1 MGQIHRPKTSSSVD
15 ERSNRNHAFAR
26 IMIKV
31 TALTSGRNV
40 PSSRFRVRQFIDPL
54 TNFGIQVSEYPLQ
67 LRKYTPQISRPIRF
81 LLDAG
86 KTAARVPGLLAAR
99 TSDLTWLE
107 RELVPRRSTIEHR
120 AGNKRLF
127 DVDDAIWLTGD
138 PGFSEEI
145 ATKSYGVIAGNE
157 FLAEHYRSVGA
168 RTWVV
173 PTSIDTDRWQPRPR
187 PQDGWV
193 IGWTGTSSNLA
204 SLENLEEPLADFLA
218 QHPETKLL
226 VVCDRR
232 PSLKKIP
239 PAQWSFERWSSAREV
254 QLVQRMDVGLMPLP
268 DTEWSLGKC
277 AFKMI
282 IYMAVGIPVV
292 VSPIGANKSI
302 LQQADVGLAATTA
315 NDWYEALRLLF
326 FDRERGDRLGRAG
339 RRLVE
344 DGYSVRKNSSALARI
359 FEEAA
364 GF

>member
-1 MGQIHRPKTSSSVD
+1 
-15 ERSNRNHAFAR
+15 
-26 IMIKV
+26 MIKV

-40 PSSRFRVRQFIDPL
+40 PSSRFRVRQFIEPL
-54 TNFGIQVSEYPLQ
+54 GNFGIQVSEYPLR
-67 LRKYTPQISRPIRF
+67 LRKYTPNIYPPIRF

-86 KTAARVPGLLAAR
+86 KTAARAPGLLAAR
-99 TSDLTWLE
+99 TSDITWLE
-107 RELVPRRSTIEHR
+107 RELVPRRFTLEHR
-120 AGNKRLF
+120 AGSKRLF

-145 ATKSYGVIAGNE
+145 AIKSYGVIAGNE
-157 FLAEHYRSVGA
+157 FLAEHYRSAGA
-168 RTWVV
+168 RAWVV
-173 PTSIDTDRWQPRPR
+173 PTSIDTDRWQPLPR
-187 PQDGWV
+187 PQARSWV
-193 IGWTGTSSNLA
+193 IGWTGTSSNLP
-204 SLENLEEPLADFLA
+204 SLESLEEPLADFLA

-232 PSLKKIP
+232 PSLKKIS

-292 VSPIGANKSI
+292 VSPIGANKNI
-302 LQQADVGLAATTA
+302 LQQADVGLAAATA

-326 FDRERGDRLGRAG
+326 GDRKHAAGLGSAG
-339 RRLVE
+339 RQLVE
-344 DGYSVRKNSSALARI
+344 DNYSVAKNAGALARI

-364 GF
+364 GC